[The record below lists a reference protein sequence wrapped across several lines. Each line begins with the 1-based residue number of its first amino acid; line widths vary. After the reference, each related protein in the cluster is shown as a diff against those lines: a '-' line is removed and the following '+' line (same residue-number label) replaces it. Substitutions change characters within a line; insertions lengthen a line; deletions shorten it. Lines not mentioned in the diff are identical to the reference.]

1 MSSETAYDTA
11 VDRQPYFFWG
21 VEGAAMCEAI
31 PPVITNLLDAWNAH
45 DVERAL
51 SFYSPEFAGEDVG
64 IAQSFRGE
72 VGVRH
77 FIQHYLD
84 AFPGLHITQDA
95 ALVNGDQVAL
105 SWTAQGY
112 HQGPLM
118 NIPATGHSVTV
129 RGMSFLTLHD
139 NKIRKLVN
147 VWDVAGMLRE
157 LGLLPEL

>member
-1 MSSETAYDTA
+1 
-11 VDRQPYFFWG
+11 
-21 VEGAAMCEAI
+21 MCEAI
-31 PPVITNLLDAWNAH
+31 PPVVNDLLDAWNAH

-51 SFYSPEFAGEDVG
+51 RFYSPEFDGEDVG
-64 IAQSFRGE
+64 IAQPLRGE
-72 VGVRH
+72 AGVRH

-84 AFPGLHITQDA
+84 AFPGLHITQEA
-95 ALVNGDQVAL
+95 ALVNGDQVAV

-118 NIPATGHSVTV
+118 NIPATGHVVTV

>member
-1 MSSETAYDTA
+1 
-11 VDRQPYFFWG
+11 
-21 VEGAAMCEAI
+21 MCEAI
-31 PPVITNLLDAWNAH
+31 PPVVNDLLDAWNAH

-51 SFYSPEFAGEDVG
+51 SLYSPEFDGEDVG
-64 IAQSFRGE
+64 IARPLHGE
-72 VGVRH
+72 VGVRD
-77 FIQHYLD
+77 FIRHYLD
-84 AFPGLHITQDA
+84 AFPGLHVTQEA

-118 NIPATGHSVTV
+118 NIPATGHVVTV
-129 RGMSFLTLHD
+129 RGMSFLTLQD